1 MDKEQLLKI
10 RNNIIDSSDVAFD
23 DALEMLIFNNYFDR
37 TEKELYAFRL
47 GWYSMFDHVYDI
59 IEDLIKEDS

>member
-23 DALEMLIFNNYFDR
+23 DALEMLIFNN
-37 TEKELYAFRL
+37 
-47 GWYSMFDHVYDI
+47 
-59 IEDLIKEDS
+59 